1 MNKNKKK
8 PIKTLNKRLAAFAA
22 AAALLLTP
30 AHAAGLMDSKIVKG
44 LINLINDL
52 STLMIVL
59 SPLIATAVWGWCM
72 ARKGASSATD
82 DDTDAKMWQKRA
94 TTALI
99 CGIAGMLG
107 SAIITLIS
115 GYFI

>member
-8 PIKTLNKRLAAFAA
+8 PTSTLKKRLTALVAA
-22 AAALLLTP
+22 AMLLLTP
-30 AHAAGLMDSKIVKG
+30 AHAAGLMDSQIVKG

-59 SPLIATAVWGWCM
+59 SPLIGAARWGWCM
-72 ARKGASSATD
+72 ARTSGTD
-82 DDTDAKMWQKRA
+82 DETDSKMWKKRA
-94 TTALI
+94 ITAVV

-107 SAIITLIS
+107 SAIISLVTS
-115 GYFI
+115 YFT